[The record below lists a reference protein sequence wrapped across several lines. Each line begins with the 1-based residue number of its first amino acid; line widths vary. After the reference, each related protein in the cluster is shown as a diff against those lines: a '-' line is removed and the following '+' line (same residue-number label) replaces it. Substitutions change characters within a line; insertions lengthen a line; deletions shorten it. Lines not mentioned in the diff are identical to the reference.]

1 MNIQLIDTDLS
12 GVKLIKKS
20 IHKDL
25 RGVFLKTFSSKLF
38 GQAGLNQKWSETFYS
53 KSKRNVLRGMHH
65 QKRPY
70 DQEKLVSVLNGSIL
84 DVIVCIDPSSQEYKN
99 FIEIHISAESATS
112 LYIGKG
118 YAHGFLTLSERADV
132 LYQTSSAHSPEH
144 DVGVNYDSFGYKWP
158 KCKKVVSE
166 RDKALPIL
174 GEHEW

>member
-1 MNIQLIDTDLS
+1 MNIQLIDTELS

-25 RGVFLKTFSSKLF
+25 RGDFSKTFSSELF
-38 GQAGLNQKWSETFYS
+38 GRAELNQNWSETFYS
-53 KSKRNVLRGMHH
+53 KSKRNVLRGMHY

-84 DVIVCIDPSSQEYKN
+84 DVIVCIDPSSQEYKH
-99 FIEIHISAESATS
+99 FIEIQISAESAFS
-112 LYIGKG
+112 VYIGKG
-118 YAHGFLTLSERADV
+118 YAHGFLALSEEADI

-144 DVGVNYDSFGYKWP
+144 DMGVNYESFDYKWP
-158 KCKKVVSE
+158 KCNTIISE